1 LQRGWNYLEGW
12 YPEVLDGVKAIH
24 YTRGGPWFENMKD
37 CGFAEHWLECA
48 RQIDYQFSNAPEI

>member
-24 YTRGGPWFENMKD
+24 YTRGGPWFENMRD
-37 CGFAEHWLECA
+37 CGFAKAWVDEKTRLTNKLSIPA
-48 RQIDYQFSNAPEI
+48 